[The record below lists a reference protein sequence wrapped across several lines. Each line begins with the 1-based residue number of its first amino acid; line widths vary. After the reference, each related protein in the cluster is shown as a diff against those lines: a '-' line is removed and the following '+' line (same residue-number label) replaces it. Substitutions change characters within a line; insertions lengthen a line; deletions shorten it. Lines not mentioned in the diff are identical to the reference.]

1 MSSSLKQKGNQAFAD
16 GNFQDAANIYQEA
29 LQIDPQNSV
38 LYSNRAMC
46 YVKLNDWHQ
55 VLADTT
61 VGLEFCMNDTKTQV
75 KLLWRQGL
83 ALSKLGNI
91 SEALESLNK
100 ALELDPNN
108 NTVKSEL
115 DRLAL
120 NKRRKHLQSEKES
133 VLSLNIETFDVLP
146 SEFTSSHIQEAA
158 NNQEKPPFSSE
169 PFEGSSFNPP
179 AYPSVYFLSRLKFL
193 PASQKPPAYDYVLSV
208 SPEIY
213 SSLFKEGGL
222 DSNFL
227 DFFIEA
233 VINNQIQNPDN
244 VLQCLK
250 VFSTCKRF
258 SIYLSFT
265 EANNISLMFEKLSN
279 LSDAQLV
286 TTTRNI
292 WGLP

>member
-1 MSSSLKQKGNQAFAD
+1 MSFSLKQKGNQAFAD
-16 GNFQDAANIYQEA
+16 GSFQEAANIYQEA
-29 LQIDPQNSV
+29 LQLDPQNPV

-46 YVKLNDWHQ
+46 YVKLNNWHQ

-61 VGLEFCMNDTKTQV
+61 AGLELRVNDTKTQV
-75 KLLWRQGL
+75 KLLWRKGL
-83 ALSKLGNI
+83 ALSKLGNV
-91 SEALESLNK
+91 SEALESFNK

-108 NTVKSEL
+108 ATVKSEL
-115 DRLAL
+115 ERLVL
-120 NKRRKHLQSEKES
+120 NKRRKHLQSENGS
-133 VLSLNIETFDVLP
+133 LLSLTIENYDVLP
-146 SEFTSSHIQEAA
+146 SEFTSNHIQEADTY
-158 NNQEKPPFSSE
+158 QEKPASSSE
-169 PFEGSSFNPP
+169 LFEGSSFNPP
-179 AYPSVYFLSRLKFL
+179 AFPSVYFLSRLKFL
-193 PASQKPPAYDYVLSV
+193 PASQKPPAYHYVLSF
-208 SPEIY
+208 SPETY

-233 VINNQIQNPDN
+233 VINNQIKNPDN

-250 VFSTCKRF
+250 IFSTCKRF

-265 EANNISLMFEKLSN
+265 EANNITLMFEKLSN
-279 LSDAQLV
+279 LSDKQLF